1 MVFNEMKNSTVK
13 NGLRTLFLINP
24 NRIAWVDVA
33 KGIAILLVIIG
44 HTVNFGSATR
54 NFIFSFHMPLFFI
67 LSGYTFKLAGDFP
80 VFFQRVKKLIRH
92 LIYPSLIVS
101 GIGIFAQWMMQDQHT
116 VSALWCCTKRMAEA
130 LWWASG
136 VGVHAHPAL
145 GALWFLFSLF
155 WCKVIMDLIHLLF
168 PGRRTGYIYVG
179 IGLFGIAMGLKSKW
193 LPQNMDVTFAA
204 MVFIYIGILWR
215 NYQDWLERHEQLC
228 FMASVIIW
236 VFCLNVPMYIEMA
249 ARSYP
254 WTICSVVEAVCG
266 SYMVCC
272 LCKAFVANARIRY
285 ALQFIGMHTLLIF
298 LVHHLDWLFF
308 PVWQSPSVGIESG
321 LRISVVLL
329 ISFIILY
336 IKGRCYRKRII

>member
-1 MVFNEMKNSTVK
+1 MVFKEMKNNIAK
-13 NGLRTLFLINP
+13 NRQRESFYVNP

-67 LSGYTFKLAGDFP
+67 LSGYTFNLAGDFP
-80 VFFQRVKKLIRH
+80 AFFQRVKKLIRH

-101 GIGIFAQWMMQDQHT
+101 GINIFVLWIKQDQHT
-116 VSALWCCTKRMAEA
+116 ISALWLLTKRMADA

-136 VGVHAHPAL
+136 VDVYAHPGL

-155 WCKVIMDLIHLLF
+155 WAKVLMDAIYLLF
-168 PGRRTGYIYVG
+168 PGKIGYIYVI
-179 IGLFGIAMGLKSKW
+179 IGLFGMAMGLKGKW
-193 LPQNMDVTFAA
+193 LPQNMDVTFMA
-204 MVFIYIGILWR
+204 MLFIYIGMLWR
-215 NYQDWLERHEQLC
+215 NYQNLLERHEQLC

-249 ARSYP
+249 MRSYP

-266 SYMVCC
+266 SYALCC
-272 LCKAFVANARIRY
+272 LCKAFETNVRVRY

-298 LVHHLDWLFF
+298 LVHHLDWIAF
-308 PVWQSPSVGIESG
+308 PVWHSLSIGIESG
-321 LRISVVLL
+321 LRVSVVLFT
-329 ISFIILY
+329 SFIIY
-336 IKGRCYRKRII
+336 IIGYCYRKKII